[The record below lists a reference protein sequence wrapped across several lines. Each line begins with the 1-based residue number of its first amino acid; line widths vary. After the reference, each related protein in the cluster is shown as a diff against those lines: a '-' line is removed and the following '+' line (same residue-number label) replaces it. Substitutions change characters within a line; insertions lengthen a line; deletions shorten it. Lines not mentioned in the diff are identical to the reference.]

1 MAIDTATLG
10 DCVGKYRASFGVLE
24 AVLKGG
30 HLEAQTTGQPTFT
43 IFANATDTFFY
54 KMSMRNDSPL
64 SATREDFSTKMEVL
78 CAAAVWQRKSEGR
91 DCDARA
97 RRRRRGQ

>member
-54 KMSMRNDSPL
+54 KMSMRDSPL
-64 SATREDFSTKMEVL
+64 SATREDFSTYALPPYGNARVRGAIVMRGRAGGVGASD
-78 CAAAVWQRKSEGR
+78 AA
-91 DCDARA
+91 
-97 RRRRRGQ
+97 